1 LELTAESGCSGLY
14 IGFESVSDYQLG
26 KMRKSFKDLKKVEEA
41 IAKIHSF
48 GIPML
53 ASMIFGFDDDTK
65 HVFSETLEFLYKN
78 RIGLANFN
86 VLTPYPGTKIY
97 HQFKE
102 EQRFLTNDWRCYDNN
117 TVVFRPKNMTPLELQ
132 AGRLWATQQF
142 TKISAIMKRLLFH
155 PYHHHPLMHLGINFG
170 SRQSCKYEIKR
181 FPKLISTILQPEGQG
196 VYKAHIKSFK
206 FLSN

>member
-1 LELTAESGCSGLY
+1 
-14 IGFESVSDYQLG
+14 
-26 KMRKSFKDLKKVEEA
+26 
-41 IAKIHSF
+41 
-48 GIPML
+48 
-53 ASMIFGFDDDTK
+53 
-65 HVFSETLEFLYKN
+65 
-78 RIGLANFN
+78 LANFN